1 MRVWVFLVAT
11 GKSVVAIDSGSKWK
25 TEGPQV
31 PGVPI
36 SGKKFGFKVTNF
48 LFHNRKDSLVY
59 VINPFTVQGGA
70 NEQLTNQWMVQ
81 YVFPFDV
88 PSCKPGFC
96 VCLFRIWILLVPVCM
111 QILDPACCKV

>member
-1 MRVWVFLVAT
+1 MRVWVLVLAT
-11 GKSVVAIDSGSKWK
+11 GKSVVAIDAGSKWK

-81 YVFPFDV
+81 YPHMIET
-88 PSCKPGFC
+88 GFYRPEMYRSTDRGM
-96 VCLFRIWILLVPVCM
+96 VASSNYSFVQGL
-111 QILDPACCKV
+111 K